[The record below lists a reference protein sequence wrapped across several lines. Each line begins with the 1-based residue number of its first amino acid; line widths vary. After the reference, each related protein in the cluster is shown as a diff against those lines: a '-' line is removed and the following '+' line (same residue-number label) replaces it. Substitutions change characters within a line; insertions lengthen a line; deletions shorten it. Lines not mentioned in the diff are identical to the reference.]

1 MDESEFI
8 CSSAPTV
15 HMLPGQVARFQIQ
28 VTGLSPAAPPQS
40 RIQLQP
46 WPLRGLLSLGD
57 YHPPNSLFFWELFFG
72 AQLVQ
77 VLVGSEM
84 PLESETFSPRF
95 SQLLMRDHT
104 PSIYEFAAH

>member
-1 MDESEFI
+1 MRKDGEKGAAS
-8 CSSAPTV
+8 
-15 HMLPGQVARFQIQ
+15 RFQIQ
-28 VTGLSPAAPPQS
+28 VTGLPPAAPPQY

-46 WPLRGLLSLGD
+46 CPLQGLLTLGD
-57 YHPPNSLFFWELFFG
+57 YRPPNSPFLWELFFG

-84 PLESETFSPRF
+84 PSESETFSPRF

>member
-1 MDESEFI
+1 M
-8 CSSAPTV
+8 
-15 HMLPGQVARFQIQ
+15 PGFRFRSLAYP
-28 VTGLSPAAPPQS
+28 LSPLPSPGFSYSHGPCGVCFHWGITIPP
-40 RIQLQP
+40 IP
-46 WPLRGLLSLGD
+46 V
-57 YHPPNSLFFWELFFG
+57 FFWELFFG

-104 PSIYEFAAH
+104 PSIYEFAAR

>member
-28 VTGLSPAAPPQS
+28 VTGLPPAAPPQS